1 MTQRILKRNLVTI
14 QDLALGAGTISQL
27 RGDTTFILDQIEL
40 AFIFRTAD
48 EIRACDYTLF
58 TRVHLHVADNLP
70 TVEYF
75 FDDTDVSADNG
86 DTVLAPT
93 PAISV
98 GRWLKV
104 PNPPVATTTELED
117 VTDIINTSP
126 LKHAGFMVW
135 NSTTGIPVFADGS
148 NDSDTW
154 SDATGAATH
163 TPV

>member
-1 MTQRILKRNLVTI
+1 
-14 QDLALGAGTISQL
+14 
-27 RGDTTFILDQIEL
+27 
-40 AFIFRTAD
+40 
-48 EIRACDYTLF
+48 
-58 TRVHLHVADNLP
+58 
-70 TVEYF
+70 VEYF

-117 VTDIINTSP
+117 VTDVINTSA

-135 NSTTGIPVFADGS
+135 NSTTGKPVFADGS
-148 NDSDTW
+148 NDADTW
-154 SDATGAATH
+154 ADATGATAH